1 MFELFEV
8 EEKDKNIIYN
18 LMQLYT
24 YELSFFEDETTN
36 FQLIENGLF
45 KMSKYIELYWTQEK
59 RHPYILKCDGKLA
72 GFVLER
78 FNENGMNDIEH
89 LELEHLWQTKCLK
102 NIKENGRYEH
112 Y

>member
-59 RHPYILKCDGKLA
+59 RHPYILKCDGKFFLLFQNSA
-72 GFVLER
+72 RR
-78 FNENGMNDIEH
+78 FRKKPQIDF
-89 LELEHLWQTKCLK
+89 
-102 NIKENGRYEH
+102 
-112 Y
+112 

>member
-1 MFELFEV
+1 MDFEIFEV

-18 LMQLYT
+18 LIQLYT

-36 FQLIENGLF
+36 FQLLENGLF
-45 KMSKYIELYWTQEK
+45 KMSKYIELYWAQEK

-78 FNENGMNDIEH
+78 FNCTEVKR
-89 LELEHLWQTKCLK
+89 LWYLIMLDSKK
-102 NIKENGRYEH
+102 
-112 Y
+112 